1 MLSGIRISISHE
13 KNSRTPGFYDQKTP
27 TRTDGN
33 SNIDDLKLATI
44 FAKVVLN
51 SLIDNQF

>member
-1 MLSGIRISISHE
+1 MK